1 MQMFQQQNQ
10 QRGMMPG
17 QQIMPN
23 MNNSMP
29 GMNTSM
35 SRMNPQMGSQMNPQM
50 PNMNMGMGMGQM
62 GQMGMNP
69 YMYMPE
75 NMGFQQEPKAENK

>member
-23 MNNSMP
+23 MNTPIP
-29 GMNTSM
+29 G
-35 SRMNPQMGSQMNPQM
+35 MNPQMGSQMGSQM
-50 PNMNMGMGMGQM
+50 PNMNMGMSMSQM
-62 GQMGMNP
+62 NQMGMNP
-69 YMYMPE
+69 YMYMP
-75 NMGFQQEPKAENK
+75 